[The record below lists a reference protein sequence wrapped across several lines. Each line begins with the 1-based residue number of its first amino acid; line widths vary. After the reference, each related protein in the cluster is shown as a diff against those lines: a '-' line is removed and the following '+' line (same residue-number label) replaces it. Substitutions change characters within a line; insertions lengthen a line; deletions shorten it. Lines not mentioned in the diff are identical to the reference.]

1 MEIVIRA
8 VAVYAIL
15 WVVLRA
21 MGKRELAEM
30 TAFELVILVVLGDII
45 QQGVTQE
52 DMSVTGAALAVSTMG
67 LLAVATSVIGHRWR
81 RSRTLLE
88 GRPSLVVRDGQVF
101 DEVLHLQRI
110 PREELNEAA
119 RKRGISDLG
128 SIRWGILET
137 DGTFSFLK
145 EGATPDETLDDPGEG
160 QH

>member
-15 WVVLRA
+15 WVLLRA

-67 LLAVATSVIGHRWR
+67 LLAVATSVVGHRWR
-81 RSRTLLE
+81 GSRAVLE
-88 GRPSLVVRDGQVF
+88 GRPSLVVRDGEVF
-101 DEVLHLQRI
+101 DEVLHRQRI
-110 PREELNEAA
+110 PREELDEAA
-119 RKRGISDLG
+119 RKRGIADLG
-128 SIRWGILET
+128 AIRWGILET
-137 DGTFSFLK
+137 DGTFSFL
-145 EGATPDETLDDPGEG
+145 EDGATSGDTQEEPEEG

>member
-8 VAVYAIL
+8 VAVYIIL

-67 LLAVATSVIGHRWR
+67 LLAVATSVVGHKWR
-81 RSRTLLE
+81 RTRPALE
-88 GRPSLVVRDGQVF
+88 GRPSLVVQDGVVF
-101 DEVLHLQRI
+101 DEVLRLQRI
-110 PREELNEAA
+110 PREELDEAV
-119 RKRGISDLG
+119 RKRGIVDIG

-137 DGTFSFLK
+137 DGTFSFLQDD
-145 EGATPDETLDDPGEG
+145 ATAADQDEPEEG